1 MHTPQSAP
9 ANTAAEKVTLPPA
22 QPASWTEYSFDQLMK
37 LDRFTVETTQ
47 LQALQQRF
55 AALRDKVKALQTLA
69 DKQGVDSIDSL
80 EDVLPVC
87 FDHRVYKTYPLS
99 LLEKR
104 QFAPLTKWLDRLT
117 THDLTQ
123 MSLEGLN
130 TVDGWLDRLDEFGMI
145 VGHSTGTTGKLSFI
159 PRSNTEWKSWA
170 NAYFEA
176 QTAAT
181 GGVDMREVAIPSI
194 STGYRYGHHMM
205 IKMTSKFADVSAGG
219 DAMRYNFQDGRVS
232 SDLMSLAGRLQAA
245 EEKGELDKLQID
257 PSILQARDELI
268 KKGRTKDEDMSA
280 WFAALVEKFRGQR
293 VLVGGTF
300 AELYKLADAGM
311 KAGAKCAFAPGSVL
325 FGGGGLKGA
334 KDIPNN
340 WEDIVMEYFGI
351 DRMCSM
357 YGMSEMMPLAPL
369 CSKGHFH
376 FPPYAI
382 TYVLDEDAKPLP
394 RRGAQTGRFT
404 VFDLLAETY
413 WGGFISGDKVTM
425 HYEDD
430 CGCGWNGPYMERN
443 IVRYSE
449 QEGGDDKITCAGS
462 TKAYNEFMDYVQQI

>member
-1 MHTPQSAP
+1 MTEPTSPNP
-9 ANTAAEKVTLPPA
+9 AVSLPSESPAEW
-22 QPASWTEYSFDQLMK
+22 SRHSFDELMTIDRTKVEAAQLEALK
-37 LDRFTVETTQ
+37 HRFSQ
-47 LQALQQRF
+47 
-55 AALRDKVKALQTLA
+55 LRDRVKALQTLA
-69 DKQGVDSIDSL
+69 DKQGVDKIDSL
-80 EDVLPVC
+80 EDALPLF

-123 MSLEGLN
+123 MSLEDLDS
-130 TVDGWLDRLDEFGMI
+130 VDSWLDRLDDFGMI

-159 PRSNTEWKSWA
+159 PRSNTEWPSWA

-176 QTAAT
+176 QSAAT
-181 GGVDMREVAIPSI
+181 GGVDMRKEAIPSI

-205 IKMTSKFADVSAGG
+205 IKMTSKFAEASAGG
-219 DAMRYNFQDGRVS
+219 DEKRHNFQDGRVS

-257 PSILQARDELI
+257 PSILEARNELI
-268 KKGRTKDEDMSA
+268 KKGRTKDEDMAS
-280 WFAALVEKFRGQR
+280 WFANLVEKFRGQR

-311 KAGAKCAFAPGSVL
+311 KAGAKCEFAPDSIM

-334 KDIPNN
+334 KDVPGN
-340 WEDIVMEYFGI
+340 WEEIVREYFGI

-382 TYVLDEDAKPLP
+382 TYVLDENAQPLP
-394 RRGAQTGRFT
+394 REGVQTGRFT

-425 HYEDD
+425 HYDD
-430 CGCGWNGPYMERN
+430 NCGCGWNGPYMERN
-443 IVRYSE
+443 IVRFSE